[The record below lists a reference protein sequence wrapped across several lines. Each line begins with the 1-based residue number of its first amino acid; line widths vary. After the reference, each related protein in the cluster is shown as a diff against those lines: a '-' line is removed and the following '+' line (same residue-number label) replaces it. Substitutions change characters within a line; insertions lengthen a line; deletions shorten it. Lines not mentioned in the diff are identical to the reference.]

1 MREKRRSCL
10 TNALKVPKSVLKVPK
25 SVSKVPKSVLN
36 VPKSVAVRP
45 RINRTA
51 NERRRRGTMYV
62 DAGIVNRAG
71 VAVEGAS
78 ATMRTQLRGDRAGRG
93 DGVRRPMTTRT
104 TRMTVARR
112 KGEEKTRGKKGDKR
126 DKRGSNKK
134 NGAKK
139 LKPPMDGGRTL
150 KIGPTYVEV
159 PEAIPRMLEQT
170 PRPALYAG
178 GAIVVLL
185 LQKLL
190 FGKRS
195 GSRGSLGDLE
205 ERGMLDE
212 NREVDEEKFFKG
224 MMKSVRTIEMPELTE
239 EQILAARE
247 RRRQSAGGNENFEK
261 SLAEA
266 EIPANHPWATKEKL
280 TPKQERE
287 AEQRVLE
294 ANRPRRRRRAPPQ

>member
-1 MREKRRSCL
+1 
-10 TNALKVPKSVLKVPK
+10 
-25 SVSKVPKSVLN
+25 
-36 VPKSVAVRP
+36 
-45 RINRTA
+45 
-51 NERRRRGTMYV
+51 
-62 DAGIVNRAG
+62 
-71 VAVEGAS
+71 
-78 ATMRTQLRGDRAGRG
+78 
-93 DGVRRPMTTRT
+93 
-104 TRMTVARR
+104 MTVARR

-247 RRRQSAGGNENFEK
+247 RRRQSAGGNETLRNLWQRLRFRRT
-261 SLAEA
+261 
-266 EIPANHPWATKEKL
+266 IPG
-280 TPKQERE
+280 
-287 AEQRVLE
+287 
-294 ANRPRRRRRAPPQ
+294 RRRRS

>member
-1 MREKRRSCL
+1 MTEKFIFHDFRD
-10 TNALKVPKSVLKVPK
+10 LKRCNINFSMDADAT
-25 SVSKVPKSVLN
+25 
-36 VPKSVAVRP
+36 VAIDDAPRASWMDGWMDGWDWMDGTRLARDRVRHSASSD
-45 RINRTA
+45 RA

-62 DAGIVNRAG
+62 DAGIVSRAG
-71 VAVEGAS
+71 VAVGGTS
-78 ATMRTQLRGDRAGRG
+78 ATMRTHLRGDRAGRG

-266 EIPANHPWATKEKL
+266 EIPANLSLIHI
-280 TPKQERE
+280 
-287 AEQRVLE
+287 
-294 ANRPRRRRRAPPQ
+294 

>member
-1 MREKRRSCL
+1 MFVEGGM
-10 TNALKVPKSVLKVPK
+10 
-25 SVSKVPKSVLN
+25 VS
-36 VPKSVAVRP
+36 
-45 RINRTA
+45 
-51 NERRRRGTMYV
+51 
-62 DAGIVNRAG
+62 RAG
-71 VAVEGAS
+71 VAVGGTS
-78 ATMRTQLRGDRAGRG
+78 ATMRRHLRGDRAGRG
-93 DGVRRPMTTRT
+93 AHRSKTTRT
-104 TRMTVARR
+104 TRTTVARR
-112 KGEEKTRGKKGDKR
+112 KGEEKTRGKKGETR
-126 DKRGSNKK
+126 GKRGSDKK
-134 NGAKK
+134 NGANK
-139 LKPPMDGGRTL
+139 LKPPMDDGRTL
-150 KIGPTYVEV
+150 KIGPAYVEV

-178 GAIVVLL
+178 GAVVVLL
-185 LQKLL
+185 LKKVL
-190 FGKRS
+190 FGKRR

-247 RRRQSAGGNENFEK
+247 RRRQSAGGNDNFEK

-280 TPKQERE
+280 TPEQERE

-294 ANRPRRRRRAPPQ
+294 ANRPRRRRGAPPQ